1 MVTGF
6 FSRLK
11 TAVKST
17 KDQLV
22 GRIENLILGEKQFGA
37 ETLDQLEAIL
47 LGADIGV
54 KTTEEILE
62 RVRQAVSRDALH
74 DFDALAALIKATLL
88 EILTQPPPVEPVRS
102 KQGPARPAPPP
113 PDPPAGLPRVVFVVG
128 VNGVGKTTTIGKL
141 AHRLSQAG
149 RKVVICASDTFRAA
163 AIEQVEIWAG
173 RSGAALIKKSQGADP
188 AAVLH
193 DSLDVAARER
203 ADVVIVD
210 TAGRLH
216 TKLNL
221 MKELEKM
228 HRLAAKRVPGAPH
241 DVYLIID
248 ATTGQN
254 GLVQA
259 REFLKTTGV
268 TGLIVTK
275 LDGTAKGGV
284 VVAIARELRLP
295 IHYVGVGEKMEDLI
309 DFSAE
314 DFVESLFAS

>member
-6 FSRLK
+6 FNKLK
-11 TAVKST
+11 HAVKNT

-22 GRIENLILGEKQFGA
+22 GRIENLVLGEKQFSA
-37 ETLDQLEAIL
+37 STLEQLETIL
-47 LGADIGV
+47 IGADIGV
-54 KTTEEILE
+54 KTTEEILD

-74 DFDALAALIKATLL
+74 DFDTLAGLIKGTLL
-88 EILTQPPPVEPVRS
+88 EILTQPPAAPAVPA
-102 KQGPARPAPPP
+102 GPGSAKPAPTVP
-113 PDPPAGLPRVVFVVG
+113 PDGQPRVVFIVG

-163 AIEQVEIWAG
+163 AIEQVEIWAQ
-173 RSGAALIKKSQGADP
+173 RSGTLLVKKAHGADP

-193 DSLDVAARER
+193 DALEHAQREK
-203 ADVVIVD
+203 ADTVIVD

-216 TKLNL
+216 TKVNL

-228 HRLAAKRVPGAPH
+228 HRIAAKRVPGAPH
-241 DVYLIID
+241 QVFLIID

-259 REFLKTTGV
+259 REFLRTCGV

-275 LDGTAKGGV
+275 LDGTARGGV
-284 VVAIARELRLP
+284 VVAIARELGLP
-295 IHYVGVGEKMEDLI
+295 IRYVGVGEKMEDLI

-314 DFVESLFAS
+314 DFVESLFSKS

>member
-6 FSRLK
+6 FNKLK
-11 TAVKST
+11 HAVKNT

-22 GRIENLILGEKQFGA
+22 GRIENLILGEKQFSA
-37 ETLDQLEAIL
+37 ATLEQLETIL
-47 LGADIGV
+47 IGADIGV
-54 KTTEEILE
+54 KTTEEILD

-74 DFDALAALIKATLL
+74 DFDTLAGLIKGTLL
-88 EILTQPPPVEPVRS
+88 EILTQPTAAPA
-102 KQGPARPAPPP
+102 GPAKPGPAKPAPTVP
-113 PDPPAGLPRVVFVVG
+113 PDGQPRVVFIVG

-163 AIEQVEIWAG
+163 AIEQVEIWAQ
-173 RSGAALIKKSQGADP
+173 RSGASLIKKSQGADP

-193 DSLDVAARER
+193 DSLDVAARDR

-216 TKLNL
+216 TKTNL

-295 IHYVGVGEKMEDLI
+295 IRYVGVGEKMEDLI
-309 DFSAE
+309 DFSPE